1 MNEKP
6 SVIPFLLAALMVV
19 VLLCGM
25 LGSQALNDLTGQNAA
40 RVAEAQ
46 SREMQALA
54 IVETARVDFEQAAGA
69 RAVLEAAAGA
79 VESDTQLVEYY
90 ARRGD
95 TRAAL
100 MVIVGLLLFWLRGQ
114 PAQNIQP
121 PERFKNGNTL

>member
-1 MNEKP
+1 MSEKP
-6 SVIPFLLAALMVV
+6 SVIPFLLAALMVI

-25 LGSQALNDLTGQNAA
+25 VGSQALNDLTGQNAA

-54 IVETARVDFEQAAGA
+54 IAEQARVDFEQAAGA

-100 MVIVGLLLFWLRGQ
+100 MVIAVLLGFGLRGQ
-114 PAQNIQP
+114 PAQTTQP
-121 PERFKNGNTL
+121 REKFKNGNTL